1 MTPPD
6 ATPFSFDW
14 HQPWGWPVGAQRAVR
29 GVTVLLGCVCL
40 SPWWLTSWQAWTDA
54 QVRAQTLAQQQED
67 TRVHRQRTAQ
77 VTQQLTQETAFL
89 TQALGG
95 AGQSEAVVRA
105 LMASA
110 RAQHLQVPK
119 LSLDP
124 AIQTAASHTLPAHHL
139 PLSLELQG
147 AGAAWLKWLAQWPV
161 VAPGVT
167 VSSLDLKALP
177 AGHVWVQLKLLLPQ
191 ALEPTQSPWLLAG
204 AGAMAAPRDEQ
215 TDPFNADDWARLQRQ
230 HAQQHPS
237 FATWVAPEQHRS
249 PEPLEAFSRER
260 LRYVGWLS
268 QGGVS
273 QALVRVGDEASGHT
287 QLAPPL
293 GDTVYRVGV
302 GGYLGQ
308 DMGRVFTVTP
318 EQLSVREL
326 VRHPDGTWSPRHV
339 VLPLEGGDDEVFQT
353 ATL

>member
-1 MTPPD
+1 MKPPH
-6 ATPFSFDW
+6 AASFDW
-14 HQPWGWPVGAQRAVR
+14 HQPWGWPVRAQRVGRWVAVLM
-29 GVTVLLGCVCL
+29 GFFAL
-40 SPWWLTSWQAWTDA
+40 SPWWLTSWQAWVD
-54 QVRAQTLAQQQED
+54 AQTLTENVAQQQKD
-67 TRVHRQRTAQ
+67 TRTHQQRTAQ
-77 VTQQLTQETAFL
+77 VTQQLTQETAL
-89 TQALGG
+89 LSKALGG

-110 RAQHLQVPK
+110 HAQHLQVSK
-119 LSLDP
+119 LSLDQ
-124 AIQTAASHTLPAHHL
+124 AIPPAASQTLSVHHQ
-139 PLSLELQG
+139 PLSVELQG
-147 AGAAWLKWLAQWPV
+147 VGAAWLRWLAQWPV

-204 AGAMAAPRDEQ
+204 AMAAPRHAP

-237 FATWVAPEQHRS
+237 FAMWVAPELHRS
-249 PEPLEAFSRER
+249 PEPLEAFSREH

-268 QGGVS
+268 QGGVP
-273 QALVRVGDEASGHT
+273 QALVRVGDEASGNAK
-287 QLAPPL
+287 LAPL
-293 GDTVYRVGV
+293 LSGTVYRVGV

-326 VRHPDGTWSPRHV
+326 VRHPDGVWSPRHV
-339 VLPLEGGDDEVFQT
+339 VLPLEGLGR
-353 ATL
+353 